1 LFSAT
6 VAALIVP
13 SIADLFPTTSTTI
26 TIGPLGLFSSSTS
39 IILANKY
46 WLLSLLLSI
55 SCALV
60 ALSLPRWA
68 QPPTGVTSPRYSL
81 PEQIRLRTLFSAG
94 IERLNFA
101 FLVEALHCLVH
112 IAFSLFLIGL
122 SQYFFHVNSTIFQLA
137 QIWIV
142 LFFLIY
148 AGLTVVPILRP
159 GSPYS
164 TPFSNS
170 FAVACAIVLQGTY
183 RLFYLVTSLIRGSKA
198 TPWAVRHPKDRF
210 RDWHFLDLMKFAREK
225 AREQAPQIDGGV
237 LKRTLNML
245 RSDDDLEQFF
255 ETIPGFCASE
265 VVDNPRRS
273 LHILGQQRLAEA
285 LVEFFNRTLSSD
297 RVSESVKGRRLIICM
312 RVIEAADLSIAVP
325 RILHLFSGDLHGVSR
340 SVEIG
345 HSLGVLRNSS
355 VASLA
360 RGIITS
366 IISINDD
373 RDESWYKLAM
383 DELNISKDVLRRY
396 LDHGDSLLL
405 ANLIHTTRQFFD
417 SLLQRDLDLTRKSLS
432 ILPSLSKFDVLNPLP
447 ELKRDFC
454 ALWNEIVEK
463 ARSSGADNNSFI
475 GILVEIRSLYVT
487 LHGTD
492 AALTYFF
499 ASSASY
505 DDLLRQPASY
515 PLCTIPDH
523 RCSSTTHIQEASGG
537 TTSGTGHI
545 TTTSSPIPLSES
557 SFGNVIATG
566 VVPGM
571 AATSLAS
578 SMFPPIARSPSG
590 IGDALQPDKE
600 ITVSLT
606 LLILPH

>member
-1 LFSAT
+1 MSQPESHQIIHIRSGLKEYNDTDGQRYPPQSAPNQTSQRLSHSSDTPVPFYTLLLRLAEDHDGRRLKLLKEDTDQILVFCGLFSAT

-345 HSLGVLRNSS
+345 HSWESCAIAVLLRLHE
-355 VASLA
+355 ASL
-360 RGIITS
+360 
-366 IISINDD
+366 
-373 RDESWYKLAM
+373 
-383 DELNISKDVLRRY
+383 
-396 LDHGDSLLL
+396 
-405 ANLIHTTRQFFD
+405 
-417 SLLQRDLDLTRKSLS
+417 
-432 ILPSLSKFDVLNPLP
+432 
-447 ELKRDFC
+447 
-454 ALWNEIVEK
+454 
-463 ARSSGADNNSFI
+463 
-475 GILVEIRSLYVT
+475 
-487 LHGTD
+487 
-492 AALTYFF
+492 
-499 ASSASY
+499 
-505 DDLLRQPASY
+505 PASFQSMM
-515 PLCTIPDH
+515 TAMKVGI
-523 RCSSTTHIQEASGG
+523 SSQWT
-537 TTSGTGHI
+537 
-545 TTTSSPIPLSES
+545 
-557 SFGNVIATG
+557 N
-566 VVPGM
+566 
-571 AATSLAS
+571 
-578 SMFPPIARSPSG
+578 
-590 IGDALQPDKE
+590 
-600 ITVSLT
+600 
-606 LLILPH
+606 